1 MVGTADRSELGMQ
14 WVRVVGETS
23 RRVPVDSAE
32 IACQEGV
39 ESVDDDLWP
48 GLAGL
53 IALGIVVA
61 VLTLG
66 YLVWVFYQL
75 VVLGAT

>member
-1 MVGTADRSELGMQ
+1 
-14 WVRVVGETS
+14 
-23 RRVPVDSAE
+23 VDSAE
-32 IACQEGV
+32 IARQGRV

-53 IALGIVVA
+53 IVLGVVIAVFALG
-61 VLTLG
+61 
-66 YLVWVFYQL
+66 YFVWVFYQL

>member
-1 MVGTADRSELGMQ
+1 MYR
-14 WVRVVGETS
+14 VRVDERSS
-23 RRVPVDSAE
+23 RRVSVDSAE
-32 IACQEGV
+32 IAHQEGV

-48 GLAGL
+48 GLTGL
-53 IALGIVVA
+53 IVLGIGVA
-61 VLTLG
+61 VLVLG

>member
-1 MVGTADRSELGMQ
+1 M
-14 WVRVVGETS
+14 
-23 RRVPVDSAE
+23 DSAE
-32 IACQEGV
+32 VAHQEGV

-53 IALGIVVA
+53 IVLGIGVA
-61 VLTLG
+61 VLVLG

>member
-1 MVGTADRSELGMQ
+1 
-14 WVRVVGETS
+14 
-23 RRVPVDSAE
+23 VDSAE
-32 IACQEGV
+32 IARQEGV

-53 IALGIVVA
+53 IVLGVIFA
-61 VLTLG
+61 VFVLG
-66 YLVWVFYQL
+66 YFVWAFYQL